1 MKAKITI
8 KPHVGAMAY
17 TVLAGT
23 LYVGR
28 IIEEFGSDYWLLL
41 AFSAHP
47 EEADKEDDE
56 LDRIGFN
63 RSRLAMCSNNLNVCY
78 ASYEA
83 VPATLDRHN
92 AESIVVTAF
101 DKELAR
107 VNILDPEY
115 GYKFAVDSACTI
127 RDQFNKDWMR
137 KLERNIVRAYYNK
150 SSNSNKAT
158 GE

>member
-28 IIEEFGSDYWLLL
+28 IIEEVGSDYWLLL

-56 LDRIGFN
+56 LDRIGFD
-63 RSRLAMCSNNLNVCY
+63 RYRLVLHSDNLNVRY
-78 ASYEA
+78 AKFETM
-83 VPATLDRHN
+83 PAELHRHN
-92 AESIVVTAF
+92 AAYIAVTAF
-101 DKELAR
+101 GDELAR

-137 KLERNIVRAYYNK
+137 KIERDIVRAYYNK
-150 SSNSNKAT
+150 SNETS
-158 GE
+158 EE

>member
-8 KPHVGAMAY
+8 KPHIGAMAY

-41 AFSAHP
+41 AFNAHP
-47 EEADKEDDE
+47 EDADKEDDE
-56 LDRIGFN
+56 LDQVGFI
-63 RSRLAMCSNNLNVCY
+63 RSRLAMRTDNLNVCY
-78 ASYEA
+78 ASHEA
-83 VPATLDRHN
+83 VPAKLDRHN
-92 AESIVVTAF
+92 AESIVVTVF

-107 VNILDPEY
+107 INILDHEY

-137 KLERNIVRAYYNK
+137 KLEREIVRAYYNK
-150 SSNSNKAT
+150 SSNSDETSK
-158 GE
+158 E